1 MRTDRQWLEYRELEL
16 ISTPQPQPKR
26 KHRTVLS
33 ILKSIGNSLLA
44 ALTEESQLRV
54 WQTVERDGNICW
66 HVYDSR
72 TEQSIQ
78 LASEQEVRVWID
90 ESFSRKR
97 TCSASD
103 WISYHY
109 PYLIPRRRQI

>member
-16 ISTPQPQPKR
+16 ISTPQLQPKR

-54 WQTVERDGNICW
+54 WQTVEGNGNICW
-66 HVYDSR
+66 HVCDSR
-72 TEQSIQ
+72 TGQSIQ

-90 ESFSRKR
+90 EISRKR
-97 TCSASD
+97 TYSTSD
-103 WISYHY
+103 WMSYHY
-109 PYLIPRRRQI
+109 PYPIPRRRQI